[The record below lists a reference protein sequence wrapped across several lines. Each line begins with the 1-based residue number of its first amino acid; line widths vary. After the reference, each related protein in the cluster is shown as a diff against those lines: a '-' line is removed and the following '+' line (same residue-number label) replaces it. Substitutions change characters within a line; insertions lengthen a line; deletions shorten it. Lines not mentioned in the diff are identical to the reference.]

1 MVTYQF
7 GERLGR
13 DRSRATGELQHAQT
27 SQECFVQQ
35 DGKNGDPRRIKA
47 WQNEPA
53 SDPDGSQIKKET
65 L

>member
-35 DGKNGDPRRIKA
+35 DGKNGDPRA
-47 WQNEPA
+47 Y
-53 SDPDGSQIKKET
+53 
-65 L
+65 